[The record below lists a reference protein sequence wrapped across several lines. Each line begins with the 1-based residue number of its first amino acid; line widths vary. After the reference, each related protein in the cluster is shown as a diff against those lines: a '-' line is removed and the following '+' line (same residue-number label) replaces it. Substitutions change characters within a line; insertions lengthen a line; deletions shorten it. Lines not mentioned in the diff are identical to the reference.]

1 MTCSISLVVC
11 TRNRARQLAA
21 CIESIAAIES
31 DREWELILV
40 DNGSTDET
48 HAVLE
53 RTRLELGRPVRILR
67 KEAPG
72 IAGAR
77 NRGWRAAEGDIAA
90 FTDDDCY
97 LSSDFIDRLGELFDE
112 DETLGFVGGAVLLHD
127 PRDAALATVRR
138 SEPLRIGPG
147 MFIAAGT
154 LLTANLAFRR
164 EVLEEIGG
172 FDERFGLSNGLGG
185 SDVDAVVRAAAAGRR
200 GLYDPQLVVRHHH
213 GRRTTAEIERARFSY
228 DVGRGAF
235 YAKCLLD
242 RRLRRTY
249 LIGWIRLIAERVGR
263 RRGGREILREL
274 RGSGRYL
281 LMRLRGS

>member
-1 MTCSISLVVC
+1 V
-11 TRNRARQLAA
+11 AQDYP
-21 CIESIAAIES
+21 S
-31 DREWELILV
+31 DRFEIIVIEDGGPGVGKEVV
-40 DNGSTDET
+40 DWRS
-48 HAVLE
+48 
-53 RTRLELGRPVRILR
+53 RTSRVSMRYFSVAR
-67 KEAPG
+67 
-72 IAGAR
+72 AGPAAAR
-77 NRGWRAAEGDIAA
+77 NRGWRAARCEIAA

-97 LSSDFIDRLGELFDE
+97 PAPDFVERLGSLFDG

-127 PRDAALATVRR
+127 PLDASLATVRR
-138 SEPLRIGPG
+138 SEPLRFESG

-185 SDVDAVVRAAAAGRR
+185 SDVDAVVRAVASGWR
-200 GLYDPQLVVRHHH
+200 GLYDPHLVVRHHH
-213 GRRTTAEIERARFSY
+213 GRRTREEIDRVRRSY

-242 RRLRRTY
+242 RRLRRTD
-249 LIGWIRLIAERVGR
+249 LVGWIRLIAERAGR
-263 RRGGREILREL
+263 GRGGREILREL

-281 LMRLRGS
+281 LLRLRGS